1 MAPTV
6 VGMPAAYVAFTDEP
20 AVPREKCGWAERVE
34 VAVETSVGS
43 GAFAVDDRLRADWA
57 EVLSDGEVG
66 TAQVSVRTDGA
77 FTSADA
83 AVRYYADRRVIVRT
97 AGAVLFDGYPT
108 IGRLTWERGASSRR
122 QATRGPARGREFA
135 VVLEHVVSRL
145 GRDVRAQIIGR
156 YVRDGEIVDGLAT
169 DPDTWAGASVLASGL
184 PCVFNMEGAGNCDP
198 VPLQASDG
206 FGGVREVYIFADDSQ
221 TDAIPW
227 TVAKMLRYLLHFYAW
242 RDCPVSPRRANE
254 QMESA
259 VSSTGGG
266 REAFVESDPL
276 TYALL
281 GEPDTFV
288 LEATGLLEAI
298 AMLSTT
304 AGLHLTAE
312 SSQSGAGV
320 RTEWRIW
327 SDSSGPARE
336 LRLSP
341 QQFGAAWQTTHASE
355 TAAELFEE
363 NNVSASSMTW
373 DTRPIAETAL
383 VVGGVRHYEA
393 QVELVPGWLPE
404 TDLDNVPVGQRAA
417 AKAMALTDEQ
427 IAALGEA
434 ATQDSWYRAYHRDG
448 AEFSEHWRVGRLW
461 VLNEAGTYDPP
472 QYNRNAPF
480 DAYAPYGFAETFA
493 GRWMR
498 RRRRFLSL
506 AQGPGNVE
514 RVRLEVSFDGGQSWL
529 LLDFGYDVLSRECGI
544 WFSLANPLSIAPPGE
559 AAETNIWYALINQ
572 MCLVRVTALIE
583 SDDRLMAEASGNS
596 APALFRNAAVLY
608 APERFRFLRRLTGS
622 GEEAWPQEAEATADD
637 DDSALMGE
645 MAESLAAARE
655 TRGVTARP
663 VIPWLDTSYA
673 IGDRIVGIRGRGLR
687 FSADRA
693 PSKRHARV
701 IGKRYRL
708 GGDHF
713 ETELILASA
722 NSGGSERTTGS

>member
-1 MAPTV
+1 M
-6 VGMPAAYVAFTDEP
+6 

-135 VVLEHVVSRL
+135 VVLEHVVARL

-169 DPDTWAGASVLASGL
+169 DPDTWAGALVLASGL
-184 PCVFNMEGAGNCDP
+184 PCVFNMDSAGNCDP

-206 FGGVREVYIFADDSQ
+206 FGGVREVYIFTDDSQ
-221 TDAIPW
+221 TGAIPW
-227 TVAKMLRYLLHFYAW
+227 TVAKVLRYLLHFYAW

-281 GEPDTFV
+281 GEPDTLV

-298 AMLSTT
+298 AMLSAT
-304 AGLHLTAE
+304 AGLHMTAE

-336 LRLSP
+336 LRLAP
-341 QQFGAAWQTTHASE
+341 VQFGLMEQVYPTPTV
-355 TAAELFEE
+355 AELFEE
-363 NNVSASSMTW
+363 NNVSTSSMIW
-373 DTRPIAETAL
+373 DARPIAETAW
-383 VVGGVRHYEA
+383 VVGDVRRYEA

-404 TDLDNVPVGQRAA
+404 TDLDNVPAEQRAA
-417 AKAMALTDEQ
+417 AKAKALTDEQ
-427 IAALGEA
+427 IAALGESA
-434 ATQDSWYRAYHRDG
+434 AQDPWYRAVHRGG
-448 AEFSEHWRVGRLW
+448 AEFSEHWQVGRLW
-461 VLNEAGTYDPP
+461 VLNEAGTYDPS

-480 DAYAPYGFAETFA
+480 DAYAPYGFAEMFA

-498 RRRRFLSL
+498 RRRRFLPV
-506 AQGPGNVE
+506 AQDPGEVE
-514 RVRLEVSFDGGQSWL
+514 RVRLEVSLDGGQNWL
-529 LLDFGYDVLSRECGI
+529 LLDFGYEVLSKECGI
-544 WFSLANPLSIAPPGE
+544 WLSVANPLSIAPAGE
-559 AAETNIWYALINQ
+559 AAETNLWYALIDQ
-572 MCLVRVTALIE
+572 GCRVRVTALIE
-583 SDDRLMAEASGNS
+583 SDDRLMAKASGRS

-608 APERFRFLRRLTGS
+608 APQRFRFLRRLTGS
-622 GEEAWPQEAEATADD
+622 GEEAWPQEAGATVDR
-637 DDSALMGE
+637 DDSVLMGE
-645 MAESLAAARE
+645 MAESMAAARG

-673 IGDRIVGIRGRGLR
+673 IGDRIVGIRGRGLQ
-687 FSADRA
+687 FAADRA
-693 PSKRHARV
+693 PSRRHACV
-701 IGKRYRL
+701 IGKRFRF

-722 NSGGSERTTGS
+722 NSAGADRVTGS